1 MPERAAWVLSGIV
14 LSRGGKERTVV
25 PQVHAHALR
34 HAPAEQQGRQRGLH
48 LVADKAAD
56 LARAAPAVPAAQ
68 GKAAG
73 KAVRQLQ
80 PDVQAL
86 RALLQ
91 GCELLLCDLLKRRC
105 TKRLKTRYAI
115 DAPRFEVITSIVLR
129 KSMRRPPESVRKP
142 SSMTCSSRPQ
152 TSGCAFSSSSNSTR
166 L

>member
-1 MPERAAWVLSGIV
+1 MVFSGDGEDRAVI
-14 LSRGGKERTVV
+14 
-25 PQVHAHALR
+25 PQVYAYPLR
-34 HAPAEQQGRQRGLH
+34 RACSKQQGRKRGLH

-115 DAPRFEVITSIVLR
+115 DAPEKLRRKMLPQSIF
-129 KSMRRPPESVRKP
+129 RRSF
-142 SSMTCSSRPQ
+142 
-152 TSGCAFSSSSNSTR
+152 SGASIA
-166 L
+166 

>member
-1 MPERAAWVLSGIV
+1 MVFSGDGEDRAVI
-14 LSRGGKERTVV
+14 
-25 PQVHAHALR
+25 PQVYAYPLR
-34 HAPAEQQGRQRGLH
+34 RACSKQQGRKRGLH

-80 PDVQAL
+80 PDVQAFC
-86 RALLQ
+86 ALLQ

-115 DAPRFEVITSIVLR
+115 DAPEKLR
-129 KSMRRPPESVRKP
+129 RK
-142 SSMTCSSRPQ
+142 MLPQ
-152 TSGCAFSSSSNSTR
+152 AA
-166 L
+166 

>member
-1 MPERAAWVLSGIV
+1 MPERAAWALSGTF
-14 LSRGGKERTVV
+14 LSGGGEDRPVV
-25 PQVHAHALR
+25 PQVHAHALW

-48 LVADKAAD
+48 LVADKAAN

-80 PDVQAL
+80 PDVQVL

-115 DAPRFEVITSIVLR
+115 DAPEKLRRKMLPQAAQSSVLR
-129 KSMRRPPESVRKP
+129 LRAEAEDPAGARAEVRGDRKSVV
-142 SSMTCSSRPQ
+142 
-152 TSGCAFSSSSNSTR
+152 
-166 L
+166 